1 MRAQLTGIRK
11 GEPIE
16 DDDLRQIV
24 ADRIDEDPAFWTGTG
39 KRRTHIV
46 VEVSDGEVTLTGV
59 VRSVMDRRRADILA
73 RALGALSVDNRLR
86 VEAQKSPSEDSH
98 RRSA

>member
-16 DDDLRQIV
+16 DDDLRQLI

-39 KRRTHIV
+39 KRRTHVV

-59 VRSVMDRRRADILA
+59 VRSMMDRRRADILA

-86 VEAQKSPSEDSH
+86 VETHKSPNEDH
-98 RRSA
+98 RKSA